1 MREGGK
7 GEESRASEKEGKKR
21 KQKFIFIQ
29 FTCYMSEQIMV
40 VTNFLLN
47 YCIRKGEMKK
57 WKKVLKASREG
68 GAVAWILRQHPSS
81 DGSLAKGQTSTTVAE
96 VERGI

>member
-57 WKKVLKASREG
+57 
-68 GAVAWILRQHPSS
+68 
-81 DGSLAKGQTSTTVAE
+81 
-96 VERGI
+96 

>member
-1 MREGGK
+1 MENCHRSVCQNENRFRLGSDGERRGTGVGRWRWWK
-7 GEESRASEKEGKKR
+7 GEESRASEKEGKR

-57 WKKVLKASREG
+57 
-68 GAVAWILRQHPSS
+68 
-81 DGSLAKGQTSTTVAE
+81 
-96 VERGI
+96 